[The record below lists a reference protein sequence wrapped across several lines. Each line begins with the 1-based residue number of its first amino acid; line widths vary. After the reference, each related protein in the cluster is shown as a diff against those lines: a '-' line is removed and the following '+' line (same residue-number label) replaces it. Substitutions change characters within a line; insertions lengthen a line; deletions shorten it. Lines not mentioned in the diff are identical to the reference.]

1 MFHDHLLDQKRH
13 ADFLSENRIDP
24 ITGDKIEAGD
34 RIVICAACKSA
45 FLEESWN
52 YLRQQHC
59 KQYGTL
65 NKIPK
70 TEKICF
76 NEEPLIFFPFDV
88 RESDSFSD
96 EFTYKILQNSTS
108 ALMALIPL
116 LLIIFTWIVVPSF
129 GSEGFQMVFNI
140 FIMPLGVVV
149 FYTVTTTLSSK
160 PTTILGNLMMR
171 KNHYF
176 IQNVRKNYAKGN
188 FLAVHLKNK
197 NIVSKSELGEKTI
210 PFSEVQKFVYSYYPD
225 RMMKKHGYLVLQ
237 VSVTTKKN
245 DVIEYE
251 SIFMEEEVHQLKVF
265 LNKLPQSLKVF
276 SRRKEISRY

>member
-1 MFHDHLLDQKRH
+1 MFHYHFLKERQH

-24 ITGDKIEAGD
+24 ITGDKIQEGD
-34 RIVICAACKSA
+34 CIVICAACKSA
-45 FLEESWN
+45 FLEDSWN

-59 KQYGTL
+59 DQYGTL

-70 TEKICF
+70 TEKIHF

-88 RESDSFSD
+88 RENDSFSD
-96 EFTYKILQNSTS
+96 EFMYRFLQNSTS
-108 ALMALIPL
+108 ALMAFLPLI
-116 LLIIFTWIVVPSF
+116 LIVFAWIIVPSF
-129 GSEGFQMVFNI
+129 GSDGFQMIFNI

-149 FYTVTTTLSSK
+149 FYSVANTLSSK
-160 PTTILGNLMMR
+160 PTTILGNIMMR

-176 IQNVRKNYAKGN
+176 IKNVRQNYAKEN
-188 FLAVHLKNK
+188 YLAIHIKNE
-197 NIVSKSELGEKTI
+197 NIVSKTKLGEKTI
-210 PFSEVQKFVYSYYPD
+210 PFSNVQKFVYSYYPD

-251 SIFMEEEVHQLKVF
+251 SIFREEDAPKLKSF
-265 LNKLPQSLKVF
+265 LKRLPQDLKVF
-276 SRRKEISRY
+276 SRRKQISR